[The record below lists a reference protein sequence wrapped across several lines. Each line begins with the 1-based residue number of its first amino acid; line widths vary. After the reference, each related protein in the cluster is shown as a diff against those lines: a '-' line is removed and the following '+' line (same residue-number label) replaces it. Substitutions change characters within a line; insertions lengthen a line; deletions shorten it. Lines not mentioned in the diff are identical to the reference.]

1 MYYIRIFSFTNGLGP
16 EPIWFRDGS
25 RTDATSKMGRF
36 VVIVNVWKR
45 STIITKRSIS
55 DVAAAL
61 DPPLWLY
68 EIFSSFTTYGLL
80 MAH

>member
-36 VVIVNVWKR
+36 VVIVNVETDLELMQHPRW
-45 STIITKRSIS
+45 
-55 DVAAAL
+55 DAL
-61 DPPLWLY
+61 W
-68 EIFSSFTTYGLL
+68 
-80 MAH
+80 